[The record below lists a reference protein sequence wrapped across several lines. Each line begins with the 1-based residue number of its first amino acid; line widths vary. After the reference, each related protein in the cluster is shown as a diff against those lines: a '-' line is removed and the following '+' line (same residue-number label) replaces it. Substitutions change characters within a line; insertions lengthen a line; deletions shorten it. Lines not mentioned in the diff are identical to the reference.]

1 MKDPLFGNKVAGA
14 VLAALLLFFGLP
26 QLATR
31 IFGGGEHGGGHHG
44 EVAFAYPVDLEF
56 ASAGAGEAVA
66 PVDLGTLLAAADP
79 KAGERRAGICK
90 SCHTFEKGGADSTGP
105 NLWDVVGRP
114 VASHASF
121 AAKYSA
127 ALKAAGGEWTYDR
140 LDPFIANSQAYI
152 PGTAMVQRF
161 PKAEQ
166 RAEILAY
173 LHTLSDNPVAY
184 PEPAPAPQAAA
195 EGEEGEAA
203 PAADGEG
210 AEATT
215 ESAPEGTPAGEIE
228 QPTDNPVDTAEDDEP
243 QPEDQDETSPNP
255 GE

>member
-1 MKDPLFGNKVAGA
+1 MNDPLFWNKVAGA

-26 QLATR
+26 QLAAR
-31 IFGGGEHGGGHHG
+31 LFGEGHHG
-44 EVAFAYPVDLEF
+44 GHVAFAYPVEF
-56 ASAGAGEAVA
+56 EVATAGGEAA
-66 PVDLGTLLAAADP
+66 PVADLGALLAAADP

-105 NLWDVVGRP
+105 NLWSVVGRP

-121 AAKYSA
+121 AAKYSS

-140 LDPFIANSQAYI
+140 LDAFIANSQAYI

-166 RAEILAY
+166 RADILAY
-173 LHTLSDNPVAY
+173 LHTLADSPVAY
-184 PEPAPAPQAAA
+184 PEPAPAAQAAA
-195 EGEEGEAA
+195 EGEAA
-203 PAADGEG
+203 
-210 AEATT
+210 ATT
-215 ESAPEGTPAGEIE
+215 EGAPEGTAAGEIV
-228 QPTDNPVDTAEDDEP
+228 QPEGNPVDTADDVEP